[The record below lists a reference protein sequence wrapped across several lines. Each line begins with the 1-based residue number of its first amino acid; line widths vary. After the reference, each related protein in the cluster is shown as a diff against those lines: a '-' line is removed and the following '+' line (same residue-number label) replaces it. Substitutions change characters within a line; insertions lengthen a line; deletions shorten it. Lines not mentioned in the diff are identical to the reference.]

1 VRRSGESWLCLFG
14 GMRPPGSGAA
24 LRAVAPA
31 GDRAADALA
40 AQAPHGAALAAPR
53 GLL

>member
-1 VRRSGESWLCLFG
+1 VRRSGESWPCLFG
-14 GMRPPGSGAA
+14 EMWPPGSGAA

-40 AQAPHGAALAAPR
+40 ALGLRGVALVAPR
-53 GLL
+53 DLL